1 MWKNVKLG
9 YYLTPSFLLTAED
22 MEDEPFKAGKSG
34 DAYEDLDH
42 IHTFNL
48 PENIELL
55 AQFREVLDNK
65 TAEDIYNPR

>member
-1 MWKNVKLG
+1 
-9 YYLTPSFLLTAED
+9 
-22 MEDEPFKAGKSG
+22 MEDEPFKAGKTG

-48 PENIELL
+48 PKNIELL